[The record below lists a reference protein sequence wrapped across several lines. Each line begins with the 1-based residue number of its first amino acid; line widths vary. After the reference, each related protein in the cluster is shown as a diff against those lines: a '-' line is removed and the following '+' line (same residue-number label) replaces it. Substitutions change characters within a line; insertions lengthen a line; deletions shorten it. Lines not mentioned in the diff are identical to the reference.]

1 MLLPWG
7 KEENKSIMDVI
18 SLTTHHLV
26 KSEDL
31 NHHGT
36 LYAGRSAEWF
46 VETGF
51 TAAASLCGPEHI
63 LCVKIHGMEFSC
75 PVQLGEIIVFT
86 GKIIL
91 TGRTSLVAYVNA
103 SVLGQTALEGFLTF
117 VNVDLQGKPQPH
129 GIQIEPISEND
140 KALQEKART
149 LKK

>member
-1 MLLPWG
+1 
-7 KEENKSIMDVI
+7 MDVV
-18 SLTTHHLV
+18 SFTTHHLI

-46 VETGF
+46 VESGF

-63 LCVKIHGMEFSC
+63 LCVMIHGMEFSH
-75 PVQLGEIIVFT
+75 PVQLGEIVTFTSKIVLT
-86 GKIIL
+86 GK
-91 TGRTSLVAYVNA
+91 TSLVAYVA
-103 SVLGQTALEGFLTF
+103 ATVLGQLALEGFLTF

-129 GIQIEPISEND
+129 GLVIEPVSPED
-140 KALQEKART
+140 AALQERAKA